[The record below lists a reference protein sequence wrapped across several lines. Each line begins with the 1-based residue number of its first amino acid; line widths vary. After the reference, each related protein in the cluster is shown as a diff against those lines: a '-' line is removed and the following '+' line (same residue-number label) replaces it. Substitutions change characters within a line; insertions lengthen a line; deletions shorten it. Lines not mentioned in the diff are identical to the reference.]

1 MPVLAE
7 FWRCVMAVKWKGV
20 IAPLNTPD
28 AVGRKIKMTGTP
40 KTRNLPLPLRYQPAD
55 WGGHSG
61 AVRVGSIDRVW
72 IEDSELWGEGRFD
85 SKNPV
90 ANDVLRQ
97 VRDKYVRHMSA
108 DIEPVTDKLM
118 AATIV
123 DIPAFEKAQITY
135 VDALKDEDRTPE
147 LVTFSFPQ
155 TQGLAFTV
163 APDEP
168 GEPEPEPE
176 VSDIET
182 AARKYRVAKA
192 KWAMSS

>member
-1 MPVLAE
+1 
-7 FWRCVMAVKWKGV
+7 MAVKWEGV

-72 IEDSELWGEGRFD
+72 IEGDQLLGEGRFD
-85 SKNPV
+85 SQNPV

-118 AATIV
+118 AVTIV
-123 DIPAFEKAQITY
+123 DIPAFEQAQITY
-135 VDALKDEDRTPE
+135 VDDLKDTERQPE

-155 TQGLAFTV
+155 REALSFTV
-163 APDEP
+163 TPDEP
-168 GEPEPEPE
+168 EE
-176 VSDIET
+176 VNKKSQ
-182 AARKYRVAKA
+182 AAVNRQKRLRIARA
-192 KWAMSS
+192 KWKMSA